1 MSMSRQATI
10 ERTTSETD
18 ISVKLNVD
26 GKGDSRIDTGVG
38 FFDHMLTLFAKHGF
52 FDLEIDAKGDLE
64 VDGHHT
70 VEDVGICLGK
80 AFNDALGDKEG
91 IIRYGFYILPMNEAL
106 ATVSVDISGR
116 PFLAYN
122 MDLSAQHIGG
132 FDTDL
137 THEFFQAFITNAG
150 VTLHIRLQAGAN
162 PHHVIEAVF
171 KGFGKAIDQATSQDS
186 RIAGVQSTKGTLE

>member
-1 MSMSRQATI
+1 MSRTATI

-18 ISVKLNVD
+18 IIVKLNVD
-26 GKGDSRIDTGVG
+26 GTGESNIDTGVG
-38 FFDHMLTLFAKHGF
+38 FFDHMLTLFAKHGL
-52 FDLEIDAKGDLE
+52 FDLDVSAKGDLQ

-70 VEDVGICLGK
+70 VEDVGICLGQ
-80 AFNDALGDKEG
+80 AFKEALGTKEG
-91 IIRYGFYILPMNEAL
+91 IARYGFFILPMDEAL

-116 PFLAYN
+116 PYLAYN
-122 MDLSAQHIGG
+122 LDMTASKVGG

-150 VTLHIRLQAGAN
+150 ISMHVRLQAGTN

-171 KGFGKAIDQATSQDS
+171 KAFARAMDVAITIDP
-186 RIAGVQSTKGTLE
+186 RITGVQSTKGML

>member
-1 MSMSRQATI
+1 MSRQATI

-18 ISVKLNVD
+18 ITVKLDVD
-26 GKGDSRIDTGVG
+26 GKGDSKIVTGVG

-52 FDLEIDAKGDLE
+52 FDLEVSAKGDLE

-80 AFNDALGDKEG
+80 AFSEALGDKAG
-91 IIRYGFYILPMNEAL
+91 ITRYGFFILPMNEAL
-106 ATVSVDISGR
+106 ATVSLDISGR

-122 MDLSAQHIGG
+122 MDLSASHVGG

-171 KGFGKAIDQATSQDS
+171 KAFGKALDLACRIDP
-186 RIAGVQSTKGTLE
+186 RITGVQSTKGMLE

>member
-1 MSMSRQATI
+1 MSRTATI

-18 ISVKLNVD
+18 ITVRLNVD
-26 GKGDSRIDTGVG
+26 GTGESNIETGVG
-38 FFDHMLTLFAKHGF
+38 FFDHMLTLFAKHGL
-52 FDLEIDAKGDLE
+52 FDLDVSAKGDLQ

-70 VEDVGICLGK
+70 VEDVGICLGQ
-80 AFNDALGDKEG
+80 AFKEALGTKEG
-91 IIRYGFYILPMNEAL
+91 IARYGFFILPMDEAL
-106 ATVSVDISGR
+106 ATVAVDLSGR

-122 MDLSAQHIGG
+122 LDMTASKVGG

-150 VTLHIRLQAGAN
+150 VSMHVRLQAGTN

-171 KGFGKAIDQATSQDS
+171 KAFARAMDVATIMDP
-186 RIAGVQSTKGTLE
+186 RRTGVQSTKGML

>member
-1 MSMSRQATI
+1 MSRQATI

-18 ISVKLNVD
+18 ITIKLDID
-26 GKGDSRIDTGVG
+26 GKGDSKIDTGVG

-52 FDLEIDAKGDLE
+52 FDLEVSAKGDLE

-80 AFNDALGDKEG
+80 AFSDALGDKSG
-91 IIRYGFYILPMNEAL
+91 ITRYGFFVLPMNEAL
-106 ATVSVDISGR
+106 ATVALDISGR

-122 MDLSAQHIGG
+122 MDLSASHVGG

-150 VTLHIRLQAGAN
+150 VTLHIRLQAGTN

-171 KGFGKAIDQATSQDS
+171 KGFGKAMDHACTIDP
-186 RIAGVQSTKGTLE
+186 RIAGVQSTKGMLE

>member
-1 MSMSRQATI
+1 MSRAATI

-18 ISVKLNVD
+18 ITVKLNVD
-26 GKGDSRIDTGVG
+26 GTGESSIDTGVG
-38 FFDHMLTLFAKHGF
+38 FFDHMLTLFAKHGL
-52 FDLEIDAKGDLE
+52 FDLEISARGDLQ

-70 VEDVGICLGK
+70 VEDVGICLGQ
-80 AFNDALGDKEG
+80 AFKEALGNKEG
-91 IIRYGFYILPMNEAL
+91 IARYGFFILPMDEAL
-106 ATVSVDISGR
+106 ATVAVDLSGR

-122 MDLSAQHIGG
+122 LDMTASKVGG

-150 VTLHIRLQAGAN
+150 VSMHVRLQAGTN

-171 KGFGKAIDQATSQDS
+171 KAFARAMDVATTKDP
-186 RIAGVQSTKGTLE
+186 RITGVQSTKGML

>member
-1 MSMSRQATI
+1 MSRQATI

-18 ISVKLNVD
+18 ISIKLEID
-26 GKGDSRIDTGVG
+26 GKGDSKISTGVG

-52 FDLEIDAKGDLE
+52 FDLEVSAKGDLE

-80 AFNDALGDKEG
+80 AFSQALGDKAG
-91 IIRYGFYILPMNEAL
+91 ITRYGYFVLPMNEAL
-106 ATVSVDISGR
+106 ATVALDISGR

-122 MDLSAQHIGG
+122 MDLSASHIGG

-150 VTLHIRLQAGAN
+150 VSLHIRLQAGTN

-171 KGFGKAIDQATSQDS
+171 KAFGKAMDRACAIDP
-186 RIAGVQSTKGTLE
+186 RISGVQSTKGMLE

>member
-1 MSMSRQATI
+1 MSRTATI

-18 ISVKLNVD
+18 IIVKLNVD
-26 GKGDSRIDTGVG
+26 GTGESNIDTGVG
-38 FFDHMLTLFAKHGF
+38 FFDHMLTLFAKHGL
-52 FDLEIDAKGDLE
+52 FDLDVSAKGDLQ

-70 VEDVGICLGK
+70 VEDVGICLGQ
-80 AFNDALGDKEG
+80 AFKEALGTKAG
-91 IIRYGFYILPMNEAL
+91 IARYGFFILPMDEAL

-116 PFLAYN
+116 PYLAYN
-122 MDLSAQHIGG
+122 LDMTASKVGG

-150 VTLHIRLQAGAN
+150 ITMHVRLQAGTN

-171 KGFGKAIDQATSQDS
+171 KAFARAMDVAITIDP
-186 RIAGVQSTKGTLE
+186 RITGVQSTKGML